1 MPRRIWLSTCK
12 WIGLAL
18 LVIVAG
24 PGLAA
29 VAAAQD
35 KEIRLIVRGDDIGS
49 CHAANEACIRC
60 CREGIV
66 RSLEIMVPTPWY
78 KEAVK
83 MLKENPGIDVGVH
96 LTLTSE
102 WQFYK
107 WGPVTHA
114 PSLVDPHGHF
124 FPSTSQ
130 RRDFPPNTGFLQA
143 KPKLDEVE
151 KELRAQIELALADL
165 PNVSHLTSHMGTPTA
180 SPELRAIVTKL
191 AKKYRLPLEAP
202 GTKPAGQLGGPN
214 ATPEE
219 KEAAMVR
226 IVENLTPGTWLFV
239 DHPGLDTPEMRAI
252 GHVGYENV
260 AADRAGVTRA
270 FTSEKV
276 KEAIKRRGVRL
287 MSYAEYHKSRPGT
300 P

>member
-1 MPRRIWLSTCK
+1 MRRGNIPTTRVGAVRLPPYAQPSENRRWRRQSRLWIGS
-12 WIGLAL
+12 WIGLPLA
-18 LVIVAG
+18 
-24 PGLAA
+24 GLAA
-29 VAAAQD
+29 AACCCGRAAGQE

-78 KEAVK
+78 REAVK

-102 WQFYK
+102 WQF
-107 WGPVTHA
+107 
-114 PSLVDPHGHF
+114 
-124 FPSTSQ
+124 
-130 RRDFPPNTGFLQA
+130 
-143 KPKLDEVE
+143 
-151 KELRAQIELALADL
+151 
-165 PNVSHLTSHMGTPTA
+165 MGTPTA
-180 SPELRAIVTKL
+180 SPELRAIVERL
-191 AKKYRLPLEAP
+191 SKKYRLPLEAP
-202 GTKPAGQLGGPN
+202 GARPAGYLGGPN
-214 ATPEE
+214 ATPDE

-226 IVENLTPGTWLFV
+226 IVEKLTPGTWLFV

-252 GHVGYENV
+252 GHVGYETV
-260 AADRAGVTRA
+260 AADRTGVTRA

-276 KEAIKRRGVRL
+276 KEAIKRRGIRL
-287 MSYAEYHKSRPGT
+287 MSYAEYHKSRPVT

>member
-1 MPRRIWLSTCK
+1 MARRTRLSMGNT
-12 WIGLAL
+12 IGLAF
-18 LVIVAG
+18 VG
-24 PGLAA
+24 M
-29 VAAAQD
+29 AAAGCLVGMAAGQE

-60 CREGIV
+60 CRDGIV

-114 PSLVDPHGHF
+114 PSLVDRHGHF
-124 FPSTSQ
+124 FPMTSQ
-130 RRDFPPNTGFLQA
+130 RRDFPPGTGFLQA

-165 PNVSHLTSHMGTPTA
+165 PNVSHLSSHMGTPTA
-180 SPELRAIVTKL
+180 SPELRAIVERL
-191 AKKYRLPLEAP
+191 SKKYRLPLEAP
-202 GTKPAGQLGGPN
+202 GARPAGYLGGPN

-219 KEAAMVR
+219 KEAAMLR
-226 IVENLTPGTWLFV
+226 IVEGLTPGTWLFV

-252 GHVGYENV
+252 GHVGYETV

-270 FTSEKV
+270 FTSDKV
-276 KEAIKRRGVRL
+276 KEAIKRRGIRL
-287 MSYAEYHKSRPGT
+287 ISYAEYHKSKPGT